1 MWSPRY
7 APSSASRICRPHV
20 SSATVRV
27 PATTAN
33 VGPGYDTFG
42 LALGLYNTFTATP
55 AQEWSV
61 EVTGEGA
68 GSLRTDCE
76 NRVAQALALGLAE
89 AGSPITAARL
99 ETHNMI
105 PTGRGLGSSAAA
117 IVGGLMLADALSGGT
132 LGSDRVFA
140 LAAQMEGHADNV
152 AAAVCGGFT
161 PGWNDGEAH
170 ARSLTP
176 AGGLAAVVVIADWEL
191 STASARG
198 MLPEQVPH
206 ADAAFN
212 AAHAALVAA
221 AVATGDR
228 ELLVAGLH
236 DRLHE
241 RYRIAAVHDFELVTA
256 ALRAS
261 GCDGA
266 VLSGAGPTILGLV
279 MAADDARAMDRALE
293 ACTIAAGPLSTVGGR
308 RTPLALAV
316 DRVGAHL
323 I

>member
-1 MWSPRY
+1 M
-7 APSSASRICRPHV
+7 

-33 VGPGYDTFG
+33 LGPGYDAFG

-68 GSLRTDCE
+68 GRLRTDSG
-76 NRVAQALALGLAE
+76 NQVARALALGLAE

-117 IVGGLMLADALSGGT
+117 IVGGLVLADALADGA
-132 LGSDRVFA
+132 LGRDRIFA
-140 LAAQMEGHADNV
+140 LAARMEGHADNV
-152 AAAVCGGFT
+152 AAAVYGGFT
-161 PGWNDGEAH
+161 LGWNDGEAH
-170 ARSLTP
+170 AHSLTP

-241 RYRIAAVHDFELVTA
+241 RYRSAAVHDFELVTA
-256 ALRAS
+256 ALRAA

-279 MAADDARAMDRALE
+279 MAENDDRAMDRALE
-293 ACTIAAGPLSTVGGR
+293 ACASAAGPLSTVGGR
-308 RTPLALAV
+308 RAPLALAI
-316 DRVGAHL
+316 DRIGAHL
-323 I
+323 L

>member
-1 MWSPRY
+1 MNS
-7 APSSASRICRPHV
+7 V
-20 SSATVRV
+20 TVRV

-33 VGPGYDTFG
+33 VGPGYDAFG
-42 LALGLYNTFTATP
+42 LALGLYNTFSATP

-68 GSLRTDCE
+68 DTLRTDAD
-76 NRVAQALALGLAE
+76 NRVAQALARGLAE
-89 AGSPITAARL
+89 AGSPIRAARL
-99 ETHNMI
+99 ETHNDI

-117 IVGGLMLADALSGGT
+117 IVGGLMLADALSGGS
-132 LGSDRVFA
+132 LGRDRVFE
-140 LAAQMEGHADNV
+140 LAAGMEGHSDNV
-152 AAAVCGGFT
+152 AAAVYGGFT
-161 PGWNDGEAH
+161 LGWDDGTPH
-170 ARSLTP
+170 ARSLAP

-191 STASARG
+191 PTVQSRG
-198 MLPEQVPH
+198 MLPDTVPH

-228 ELLVAGLH
+228 ELLAAGLH
-236 DRLHE
+236 DRIHE
-241 RYRIAAVHDFELVTA
+241 SYRSAAVHDFELVTA
-256 ALRAS
+256 ALLAA

-279 MAADDARAMDRALE
+279 MAQDDTRAMDRALE
-293 ACTIAAGPLSTVGGR
+293 ACTVAASPLSAVGGR
-308 RTPLALAV
+308 RAPLVLAV

-323 I
+323 V